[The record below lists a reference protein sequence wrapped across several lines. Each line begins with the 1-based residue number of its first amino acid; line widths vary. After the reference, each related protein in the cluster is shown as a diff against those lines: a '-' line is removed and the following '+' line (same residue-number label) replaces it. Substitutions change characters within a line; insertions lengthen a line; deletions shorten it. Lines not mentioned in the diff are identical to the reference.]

1 MLKYLKQRLNTLDS
15 EIKTIASSSKKFP
28 LLAKEKVEILLAI
41 KKIEDFVNK
50 SNYIVTKLT
59 DGKFSSVD
67 DASGES
73 IIIACRFLRSKE

>member
-1 MLKYLKQRLNTLDS
+1 MLKYLNQRLSTLDS
-15 EIKTIASSSKKFP
+15 DIKNVTSSSKKFP
-28 LLAKEKVEILLAI
+28 LLAKEKKEILLAI

-50 SNYIVTKLT
+50 SNCIVTKLT

-67 DASGES
+67 DAPGET

>member
-1 MLKYLKQRLNTLDS
+1 MLKYLNQRLSTLDS
-15 EIKTIASSSKKFP
+15 DIKNVTSSSKKFP
-28 LLAKEKVEILLAI
+28 LLAKEKKEILLAI

-50 SNYIVTKLT
+50 SNCIVTKLT

-67 DASGES
+67 DAPAES